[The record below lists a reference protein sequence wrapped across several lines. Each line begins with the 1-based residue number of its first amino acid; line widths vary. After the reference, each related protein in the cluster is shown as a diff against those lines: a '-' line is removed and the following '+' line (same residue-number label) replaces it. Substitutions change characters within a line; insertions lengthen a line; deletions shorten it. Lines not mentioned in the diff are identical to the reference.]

1 MTPDRKGRSRGAEG
15 TVPFGTMKNSSWF
28 RKGNIDGI
36 PICLGYFAVSFAL
49 GIAARNIGMSG
60 GQGFI
65 MSAGMVASAGEFA
78 AINLFASGAGYLEIV
93 LTCFVVNMRYF
104 LMSCSL
110 TQKLA
115 PDIRNIHRFGLAYC
129 ITDEIF
135 GLSYSVYGHLNPFY
149 SYGITV
155 VSVAGWSTGT
165 FLGIVAGNILP
176 TFIVNAL
183 GVSLYGMFL
192 AIIIPPAKKNH
203 FIGLLVVISMAASFV
218 FAEAPYLNRISS
230 GFRIIILTVAIAAIA
245 AWLHPLPD
253 EPRKEVQ

>member
-1 MTPDRKGRSRGAEG
+1 MRNR
-15 TVPFGTMKNSSWF
+15 NWF
-28 RKGNIDGI
+28 RRGLFDGI

-60 GQGFI
+60 TQGFI

-93 LTCFVVNMRYF
+93 MTCLVVNLRYC
-104 LMSCSL
+104 LMSTAL

-115 PDIRNIHRFGLAYC
+115 PGIRTAHRFGLAYC

-135 GLSYSVYGHLNPFY
+135 GLSIGFAGYLVPYY
-149 SYGITV
+149 TYGITV
-155 VSVAGWSTGT
+155 ISVAGWSTGT

-176 TFIVNAL
+176 AWLVNAL

-192 AIIIPPAKKNH
+192 AIIIPPARKER
-203 FIGLLVVISMAASFV
+203 FIAILVAVSMAASYV
-218 FAEAPYLNRISS
+218 FTYAPGLKSISS
-230 GFRIIILTVAIAAIA
+230 GFRIIILTLAIAGIA
-245 AWLHPLPD
+245 AVVHPI
-253 EPRKEVQ
+253 EENKEAGEDGK